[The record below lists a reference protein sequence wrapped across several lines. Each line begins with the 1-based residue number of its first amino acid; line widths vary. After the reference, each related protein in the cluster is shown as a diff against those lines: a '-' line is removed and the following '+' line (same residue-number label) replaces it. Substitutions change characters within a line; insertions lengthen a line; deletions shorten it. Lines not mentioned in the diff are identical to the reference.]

1 MEVLPAPLEGAS
13 VSLRKNDDDTT
24 NSQPYQHQRS
34 SLPIPAP
41 SPPPQTISSGDNSG
55 AGHLGAGRSQDTPS
69 TGYRKSSESAPLIG
83 IGPES
88 PTFIS
93 SPTGLLTISTGL
105 SPTKGPCRGSLASA
119 ASGSPGPVGY
129 YPSSS
134 YASASIHAASPSVGA
149 FTPHIKTSG
158 AYPGTQPLY
167 MTTKPSTAV
176 VAAGCGSQ
184 SASNTAEPPHG
195 QVNTEDHHLH
205 GGGGGYGC
213 GDPAT
218 QETSCGGASFASID
232 SSSFFAITQPP
243 PPSSTSD
250 PADLTHPEL
259 ERMLL
264 RGSPET
270 APAIAGGAQ
279 MPMITATAQQQ
290 QQRRLHTTVNPGS
303 LRDFDA
309 FDGRLVDGG
318 GLDDFPAVVGGIC
331 GGYVGGGYGSS
342 DESSGDNA
350 GGRGGSDINGV
361 GIDRETGS
369 STLEEGGDE
378 DTGEQIRISSSAV
391 SQREYLVSV
400 CLFQSGLLTRSA
412 WLAYTLAGTWVV
424 FRCKPLA
431 FV

>member
-13 VSLRKNDDDTT
+13 VSLRKNDGSSN
-24 NSQPYQHQRS
+24 NSQRYQHERS

-55 AGHLGAGRSQDTPS
+55 TGHLNAERRQDAAS
-69 TGYRKSSESAPLIG
+69 TGYNHKSSESAPLIG

-119 ASGSPGPVGY
+119 ASGSPGSLGY
-129 YPSSS
+129 ASSTYNQS
-134 YASASIHAASPSVGA
+134 LASASMHAASPSVGA
-149 FTPHIKTSG
+149 FTPHSNNFG
-158 AYPGTQPLY
+158 YPGAQPLY
-167 MTTKPSTAV
+167 MTAKPSAG
-176 VAAGCGSQ
+176 VAAATARAAAAAGAGGGSQ
-184 SASNTAEPPHG
+184 PTSNTGGLPPG
-195 QVNTEDHHLH
+195 QIKTEDHHLQ
-205 GGGGGYGC
+205 GSGGGYGY
-213 GDPAT
+213 GYGGPAT
-218 QETSCGGASFASID
+218 KETSCGGASFASLD

-243 PPSSTSD
+243 PQLSSTSD

-264 RGSPET
+264 RGSPVT
-270 APAIAGGAQ
+270 APATTTDGAQ

-290 QQRRLHTTVNPGS
+290 HHRPQTTTANSGP
-303 LRDFDA
+303 LRDFET

-331 GGYVGGGYGSS
+331 GGYVGGCYDSS

-350 GGRGGSDINGV
+350 GGRRGGSGIDGAS
-361 GIDRETGS
+361 IDREM
-369 STLEEGGDE
+369 GGDE
-378 DTGEQIRISSSAV
+378 DRGESIRLLAV
-391 SQREYLVSV
+391 CRDYL
-400 CLFQSGLLTRSA
+400 RIA
-412 WLAYTLAGTWVV
+412 A
-424 FRCKPLA
+424 
-431 FV
+431 